1 MPWIY
6 TQKRNKTLPYEKK
19 TVENPNSFYQDN
31 WINQYRLYRTAH
43 YSLGSKCLWEFLVL
57 NLKTPIDIGI
67 NDYTSCT
74 PE

>member
-1 MPWIY
+1 MFIAVSSEVVMFN
-6 TQKRNKTLPYEKK
+6 RRKK
-19 TVENPNSFYQDN
+19 TVENRNSFYQDN

-57 NLKTPIDIGI
+57 NLKTPTDIGI

>member
-1 MPWIY
+1 MFIAVSSEVVMFN
-6 TQKRNKTLPYEKK
+6 RRKK
-19 TVENPNSFYQDN
+19 TVENRNSFYQDN

-57 NLKTPIDIGI
+57 NLKAAIHISI

>member
-1 MPWIY
+1 MFIAVSSEVVMFN
-6 TQKRNKTLPYEKK
+6 RRKK
-19 TVENPNSFYQDN
+19 TVENRNSFYQDN

-57 NLKTPIDIGI
+57 NLKSAIDIGI
-67 NDYTSCT
+67 NDYTRST

>member
-1 MPWIY
+1 MIALLAE
-6 TQKRNKTLPYEKK
+6 KIDRRKK
-19 TVENPNSFYQDN
+19 TVETPNSFYQDN

-57 NLKTPIDIGI
+57 NLKSAIDIGI
-67 NDYTSCT
+67 DDYTRST